1 MTWSP
6 DGPVRSFEPTRSAPG
21 HPVVAGSIIIFMS
34 EPAVDTR
41 EVEPT
46 LSGPRQ
52 RWDLFESLCGA
63 RIRAGDAAWAAG
75 LSPTARLALVDDLLT
90 TIRAARVAAGDWQAL
105 DDRAWRATLAE
116 RRLQVRA
123 FRSLDEGMHGTGDLA
138 DAG

>member
-6 DGPVRSFEPTRSAPG
+6 DGPARSFESTRSAPG
-21 HPVVAGSIIIFMS
+21 HPVDAGSIINPIS
-34 EPAVDTR
+34 EPAVDTG
-41 EVEPT
+41 EVEST

-75 LSPTARLALVDDLLT
+75 LAPTARLALVDALLT
-90 TIRAARVAAGDWQAL
+90 TIRSARVAAGDWQAL
-105 DDRAWRATLAE
+105 DDRAWHATLAE
-116 RRLQVRA
+116 RRVHVRP
-123 FRSLDEGMHGTGDLA
+123 FRSLDDEMHGTGDLA